1 MPLTEANR
9 VDIQSTITTINDLQ
23 EAIQGSSKVSL
34 RGGGTKSAL
43 QTATDDTHRLD
54 LTGLSGILEYEPG
67 EYTFTAL
74 AGTPLATVE
83 AALAEHGQYLPFD
96 PPFVARG
103 ATLGGTVA
111 TGLSGSGRVRFGGVR
126 DFLIGVRFVD
136 GQGRLV
142 RGGGKVVKNAAGFDL
157 PKLMVGSLGQ
167 FGVLAEVSFKVFPQP
182 QAYTT
187 LQVSYGT
194 VADLLAGL
202 QLVVSSHFDIHA
214 LDLHIVES
222 VGVTYALWI
231 RLGGLHAVLPERI
244 DHLRQL
250 LGSGVVVAEEQEA
263 ALWSAVRE
271 ATWMPDG
278 TTLVKVALTP
288 GKIAAVEAILATTS
302 AQRHYAVGGNLAWVA
317 WPGALA
323 ELDQAL
329 QQIELSGLALIGP
342 NIENGNPLLGHRNG
356 QHFAQR
362 IKSALDPNNR
372 FPSYV

>member
-1 MPLTEANR
+1 MPSTEANR
-9 VDIQSTITTINDLQ
+9 VDTQSTITTIKELQ
-23 EAIQGSSKVSL
+23 EAIQESAKVAVQS
-34 RGGGTKSAL
+34 GGTKSAL
-43 QTATDDTHRLD
+43 HRAAVGCHQLD

-111 TGLSGSGRVRFGGVR
+111 AGLSGSGRVRFGGVR
-126 DFLIGVRFVD
+126 DFLIGARFID

-187 LQVSYGT
+187 LQVIYASLP
-194 VADLLAGL
+194 DLLNGL
-202 QLVVSSHFDIHA
+202 QRVVGSHFDIHA
-214 LDLHIVES
+214 LDLHVAEPA
-222 VGVTYALWI
+222 GQAPTYALWI
-231 RLGGLHAVLPERI
+231 RLGGLRAVLPERVG
-244 DHLRQL
+244 HLRQL
-250 LGSGVVVAEEQEA
+250 LGSGSVVAEEHEA
-263 ALWSAVRE
+263 AVWNTVRE
-271 ATWMPDG
+271 ATWIPEG

-288 GKIAAVEAILATTS
+288 GKIAALEAALTS
-302 AQRHYAVGGNLAWVA
+302 TNALRHYAVGGNLAWIA
-317 WPGALA
+317 WRGALA
-323 ELDQAL
+323 DLDGHL
-329 QQIELSGLALIGP
+329 QRLDLAGLALIG
-342 NIENGNPLLGHRNG
+342 EYEQPLLGMQTG
-356 QHFAQR
+356 QYFAQR
-362 IKSALDPNNR
+362 IKSALDPLNR
-372 FPSYV
+372 LPNYS